1 MFHHKNV
8 CAWAKALSPQ
18 TLVTFHVS
26 KEVILQ
32 LYTESCTDTVL
43 FWGFCKYSRK
53 WCTMQYHLA
62 IPYCTAKSH
71 FSALLAACPRT
82 IFMLLIFILLK
93 FHYILPHCI
102 VISTVQ
108 LYYVPKVICAA
119 LGSIDV
125 QVRQIFLIPI

>member
-1 MFHHKNV
+1 
-8 CAWAKALSPQ
+8 
-18 TLVTFHVS
+18 
-26 KEVILQ
+26 
-32 LYTESCTDTVL
+32 
-43 FWGFCKYSRK
+43 
-53 WCTMQYHLA
+53 MQYHLA

-108 LYYVPKVICAA
+108 LYYVTKVICAA